1 MVEEELPSQL
11 LAVDHFLV
19 VVHSLVVVAHSLE
32 VVELYLELILV
43 VELLFSI
50 TLFEV
55 VLSYLEASLH
65 LLLAQEELISKL
77 VVQVELRVLMAVA
90 EDYLPKVEGLRLVA
104 EEVVVEQLN

>member
-1 MVEEELPSQL
+1 MELPSQL
-11 LAVDHFLV
+11 LVVDHFLV

-32 VVELYLELILV
+32 VEELYLELILV

-55 VLSYLEASLH
+55 VLSYLEVSLR
-65 LLLAQEELISKL
+65 LLVAQEELISQL

-90 EDYLPKVEGLRLVA
+90 EDYLPKVEGLRQVV
-104 EEVVVEQLN
+104 EEVVVEQPN

>member
-1 MVEEELPSQL
+1 MELPSQL

-19 VVHSLVVVAHSLE
+19 VAQSLVVVVHSLE
-32 VVELYLELILV
+32 VEVLYLELISV

-55 VLSYLEASLH
+55 VLSYLEVSLR
-65 LLLAQEELISKL
+65 LLVAQEELISQL

-90 EDYLPKVEGLRLVA
+90 EDYLPKVEGLRQVV
-104 EEVVVEQLN
+104 EEVEVEQLN